1 MNCNEFRKLRLQTC
15 ARAQQHTTKM
25 SNITTISSR
34 MQTVKLPPIH
44 GASPAGGL
52 RPHPPPKKKGNGSS
66 LSAEEKFQYFGLRCR
81 EDKTGEE
88 VRQFLRE
95 GRQKRP
101 ASGPR
106 SKTILPQLSV
116 QKTKCQS
123 ISEYN
128 EDIRK
133 AARLNFLTE
142 DEKRILRTRAQ
153 QYSAEE
159 REMSQMEI
167 EAKQDQANF
176 LVSYKDANPLEHQKK
191 AQELL
196 EKRLKLEKEEKA
208 LQRKICRVEDI
219 KEIEEMQWKE
229 DDERKTEED
238 RTRHLDSERLYFKNK
253 RLMSKKEEK
262 KKLFQDN
269 RDEKKKYERN
279 RVHMEEEI
287 QRLTLCIQEKHKEY
301 NQVKANLEM
310 ANKKRVSRRIR
321 KRAENKK
328 LCEELGKVTES
339 YGLPDFWDVSRKRNA
354 SDVKLYLKNGGR
366 KDWRDHFLNR

>member
-44 GASPAGGL
+44 GASPAGG
-52 RPHPPPKKKGNGSS
+52 RTKQGKKSGSS
-66 LSAEEKFQYFGLRCR
+66 LERDDRNAPHQE
-81 EDKTGEE
+81 
-88 VRQFLRE
+88 
-95 GRQKRP
+95 
-101 ASGPR
+101 PR

-133 AARLNFLTE
+133 AARLNGSG
-142 DEKRILRTRAQ
+142 ITREEAQ
-153 QYSAEE
+153 I
-159 REMSQMEI
+159 R
-167 EAKQDQANF
+167 
-176 LVSYKDANPLEHQKK
+176 KK
-191 AQELL
+191 G
-196 EKRLKLEKEEKA
+196 KA

-339 YGLPDFWDVSRKRNA
+339 YGLPDFWDVYPLITMLHLEECISVFLDSTEHIPPEDLCKLQKQICKQNKDREQKEERLRREALFEERRQKRLERSLSQPLRVPGKKLMPRTQPSNNIRK
-354 SDVKLYLKNGGR
+354 KLKPVETKKMNEDLYAY
-366 KDWRDHFLNR
+366 FLE